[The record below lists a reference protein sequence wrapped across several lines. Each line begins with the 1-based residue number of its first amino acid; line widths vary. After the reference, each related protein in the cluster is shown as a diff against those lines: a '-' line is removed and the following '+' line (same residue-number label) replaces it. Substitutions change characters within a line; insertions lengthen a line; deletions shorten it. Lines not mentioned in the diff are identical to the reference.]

1 MDIWIFLAFIDFVF
15 HSDIKR
21 IPNRPQWSEFLVV
34 CVMLLI
40 GKMKHGSLEKHNSH
54 PFPLLSRS
62 CRTECAVWHSCT
74 SQTLLLS
81 ALWWTRR
88 LPSGRPVSPKQTAV
102 NHSDSTN
109 YIKEQTVIA
118 FSLNRNVFKTNRQVK
133 TNTVVLN

>member
-21 IPNRPQWSEFLVV
+21 ILTGHSGLNVWL

-118 FSLNRNVFKTNRQVK
+118 FSLNRDVFKTNRQVK